1 VIRIHFAGFRA
12 DREPNDLACALRLGE
27 FPPQSGP
34 PGPEAGKNDQ
44 LNQQAQNYFQSV
56 DADHADLFFFPY
68 HAHNFPDEARRAAAD
83 AQRRNLPCVFMS
95 WGDADEP
102 LELPHGVLLRHSLFR
117 DRLRPYER
125 AMPAFASDPLTEL
138 QRPLQPRPKQNIPSI
153 AFCGYVSHPLAR
165 LIYRLSGRIEKA
177 RGLSLRA
184 TALAA
189 FRRCP
194 GIQTDFLTRNDY
206 WAGANKDRSAGPN
219 AKFQARAQFLEN
231 LLGNDYTLCIRGAG
245 NFSYRFY
252 ETLAAGRIPLF
263 INTRCVL
270 PLEDEIDWRTHCVWV
285 EESELPRA
293 GEILRQF
300 HERITPEQF
309 LDLQR
314 RNRQLWQEKLSAL
327 GFYRHFLR
335 GLIPS
340 AGEQR

>member
-1 VIRIHFAGFRA
+1 
-12 DREPNDLACALRLGE
+12 
-27 FPPQSGP
+27 
-34 PGPEAGKNDQ
+34 
-44 LNQQAQNYFQSV
+44 
-56 DADHADLFFFPY
+56 
-68 HAHNFPDEARRAAAD
+68 
-83 AQRRNLPCVFMS
+83 
-95 WGDADEP
+95 
-102 LELPHGVLLRHSLFR
+102 
-117 DRLRPYER
+117 
-125 AMPAFASDPLTEL
+125 
-138 QRPLQPRPKQNIPSI
+138 
-153 AFCGYVSHPLAR
+153 
-165 LIYRLSGRIEKA
+165 
-177 RGLSLRA
+177 
-184 TALAA
+184 LAA